1 MRQAGLKPKNHN
13 SGVYWTRAASGNG
26 KHEEQESTVSDLLLW
41 AIVLPIFVV
50 IFPFIWLNEKLK
62 K

>member
-26 KHEEQESTVSDLLLW
+26 KFEEQESTLSDLLLW